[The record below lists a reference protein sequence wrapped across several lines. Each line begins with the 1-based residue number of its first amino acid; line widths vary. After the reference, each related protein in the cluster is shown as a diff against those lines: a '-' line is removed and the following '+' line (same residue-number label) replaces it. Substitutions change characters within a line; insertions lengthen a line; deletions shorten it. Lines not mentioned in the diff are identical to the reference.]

1 MIEIVWFK
9 RDLRV
14 HDHAALNSAM
24 ATGNP
29 VLPLYIVEPE
39 LWAQPTQSARQF
51 EFLRECLSDLDDALQ
66 KRGAQLVIQTGDAVD
81 VLARLHREHEIC
93 AIHAHE
99 ETGLMWTYQR
109 DKAVRAWAKRL
120 GIPVIEH
127 RQHGVWRGPIGR
139 NGWAKRWD
147 QWMGSPVLSTPPSL
161 RFANIKSEPMPAFVD
176 LRLKEDPC
184 PRRQIGGRRQA
195 IDLLRSFLEERGE
208 FYRKAMSSPQ
218 SGAQA
223 CSRLSPHL
231 AFGTL
236 SIREAYQAAGRAIIR
251 HRQSENRAFVA
262 SMTSFIARLHW
273 HCHFIQKL
281 ESQPL
286 IETENLHPSYNGLR
300 PSSQNHQD
308 LALAW
313 IEGKTGFP
321 FVDACMR
328 SLAATGWLNFRMRAM
343 AMSFSSYHLWQD
355 WRWPAALLA
364 QRFTDF
370 EPGIHFPQA
379 QMQSGTTGINTVRI
393 YNPIKQSFDQDP
405 EGHFIRTWVPE
416 LAHLPTPFV
425 HEPWR
430 APDDLLSQALGTS
443 DHHLIY
449 PQRLIDHEGAAK
461 SAQSQIHR
469 VRNKAEHRPIS
480 ETIQH
485 QHGSRKSGLKPVRPG
500 RKEIVEKKT
509 SKPFSANQ
517 ISFDF

>member
-14 HDHAALNSAM
+14 HDHAALNSAV
-24 ATGNP
+24 ASCNP
-29 VLPLYIVEPE
+29 ILPLYIFEPE

-51 EFLRECLSDLDDALQ
+51 EFLCECLIDLDEALN
-66 KRGAQLVIQTGDAVD
+66 KRGARIVIQTGDAID
-81 VLARLHREHEIC
+81 VLARLHREHEIS

-99 ETGLMWTYQR
+99 ETGLIWTYQR
-109 DKAVRAWAKRL
+109 DKAVRAWAKL
-120 GIPVIEH
+120 HGIRVIEH
-127 RQHGVWRGPIGR
+127 RQHGVWRGPISR

-147 QWMGSPVLSTPPSL
+147 QWMGSPALRAPLNL
-161 RFANIKSEPMPAFVD
+161 RFAHITSEPMPAYTE
-176 LRLKEDPC
+176 LKLKADPC
-184 PRRQIGGRRQA
+184 PERQIGGRRQA
-195 IDLLRSFLEERGE
+195 IALLNSFLEERGE

-262 SMTSFIARLHW
+262 SLTSFVARLHW

-281 ESQPL
+281 ENQPL
-286 IETENLHPSYNGLR
+286 IETENLHSLYNGLR
-300 PSSQNHQD
+300 PLTPKHQD

-370 EPGIHFPQA
+370 EPGIHFPQV

-405 EGHFIRTWVPE
+405 EGHFIRHWVPE

-430 APDDLLSQALGTS
+430 APADLLTHALGTS

-449 PQRLIDHEGAAK
+449 PQRLIDHEAAAK

-469 VRNKAEHRPIS
+469 VRIKAEHRTLS

-485 QHGSRKSGLKPVRPG
+485 QHGSRKSGLKPVGPERA
-500 RKEIVEKKT
+500 KVLKKKT
-509 SKPFSANQ
+509 PMLPPSNQ